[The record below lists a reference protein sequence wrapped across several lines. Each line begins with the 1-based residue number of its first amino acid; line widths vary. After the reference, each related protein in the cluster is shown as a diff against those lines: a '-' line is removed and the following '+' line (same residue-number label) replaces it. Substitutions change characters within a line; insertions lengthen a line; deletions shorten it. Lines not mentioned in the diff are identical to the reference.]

1 MTEEEDSR
9 ITRIAWVQ
17 EALESMYPGSL
28 QSVDEK
34 HEAVCHLLEAIVNW
48 CEYTEVGFE
57 LALEDALSECT
68 KKEEK
73 PRP

>member
-34 HEAVCHLLEAIVNW
+34 HEAVCHLLEAIVDW
-48 CEYTEVGFE
+48 CEYAEVGFD
-57 LALEDALSECT
+57 LALQDALSECAE
-68 KKEEK
+68 KEDK
-73 PRP
+73 S